1 MTTRRGLITDSFKV
15 VKKARTAEKQEKT
28 PSPPPSQNEDQTE
41 TIREEELQKLR
52 QFDLDWRFGPCTGIS
67 RLERWERAKLHDL
80 NPPEEIRELLQ
91 MCTDPEYSQSLW
103 SEKVEDGCLQAKNTS
118 RFSSV
123 NQVSIKL
130 DSSRHFR
137 ILSRAVKAR
146 VR

>member
-41 TIREEELQKLR
+41 TIREEELQKLQ

-103 SEKVEDGCLQAKNTS
+103 SEYP
-118 RFSSV
+118 F
-123 NQVSIKL
+123 
-130 DSSRHFR
+130 
-137 ILSRAVKAR
+137 
-146 VR
+146 